1 MPLADPS
8 TLSRVRNK
16 IELDATGDDNRWVPR
31 VERFL
36 LKRAIE
42 PVGTELG
49 YRHL

>member
-36 LKRAIE
+36 LKRATE
-42 PVGTELG
+42 PVGTALG